1 MPRKLLTILLIASVA
16 TLGCINREQFISE
29 TGIFNKIEKGKYN
42 DLDIS
47 AELEKTT
54 FKTGEDVSMLLIL
67 KNNGAD
73 LIELDDKGFDAG
85 IYSLDNTLIKYVRAE
100 DDTSKPVNLGA
111 GVSFIERVDWNID
124 NLEPGKYHLIGY
136 LKAEATY
143 KNSGDK
149 IKPYTVRTKP
159 LTITIE

>member
-1 MPRKLLTILLIASVA
+1 MSKKFLITLLIVSIT
-16 TLGCINREQFISE
+16 TLGCINREQFFSE
-29 TGIFNKIEKGKYN
+29 TGIFNKIEKSKYN

-47 AELEKTT
+47 AELQKTM
-54 FKTGEDVSMLLIL
+54 FKTGEDVSTLFIL

-73 LIELDDKGFDAG
+73 LIELDEKGFDAG
-85 IYSLDNTLIKYVRAE
+85 IYLLDGTLVKYVRE
-100 DDTSKPVNLGA
+100 RDDTYKPVNLGA
-111 GVSFIERVDWNID
+111 GVSFIERIDWNIG

-143 KNSGDK
+143 KSSGNK
-149 IKPYTVRTKP
+149 IKPYTVKTEP